1 MLSKI
6 QVINQ
11 KITHNKTLPLAGFF
25 IPHYFLLLLYK
36 KQSMKYILFI
46 ILFFSFS
53 AQAQIVN
60 KTDSNTLEKKLED
73 TLVIDSGTKDSL
85 KIFKP
90 TINDYLYQKQFSEK
104 KVFDTVMTFDKT
116 HIFSQYNNRDNFGRV
131 QVANIGAGFNPLSY
145 ELNPEQ
151 NLALMPTNK
160 SYGILGVDDIKYY
173 DVKTPTATFVYHN
186 AMKNGAALKSTYT
199 QNIGKRFNFAIE
211 YMGLRSQGMY
221 RNSLAANNNTLFSGH
236 YTSKNGKYELF
247 AHYLHQNVNNQ
258 ESGGIAVDSLF
269 QNGNSDSRNRQ
280 NMQVNLASTSSQFS
294 YRRYYLT
301 HQFAPFNSDKIPFK
315 IRHTIS
321 HQGNKYHYTENA
333 LEPYWFN
340 NVSQLI
346 NPGGALPV
354 KKYSDNLSNTVSL
367 VWDNEKFK
375 LDAGLR
381 YQMLKFGVTE
391 IALPSLTIPSE
402 LKESRL
408 GAVGNLQ
415 IRLLDKIQLNS
426 FLEISKGSQFGSYI
440 RTTNNLSFEPIKDY
454 FVNAKVNFQ
463 SAYPSFNYI
472 MNTSNY
478 RKFNYYLQDAKN
490 QAVTEI
496 GGSINLKWFKTELFA
511 NYFRIDNYT
520 YFDQNALPRQSD
532 NSLNISQIG
541 GDATVS
547 YGKFHLNTRLQF
559 QNVLTNK
566 NLMPL
571 PGFIGRANVFYQTKA
586 FKNAAEIQTGIK
598 VYYFSRFASREY
610 FPILNEYI
618 LPTANSFSI
627 GGQPITDLYF
637 NMKVK
642 KMFFFI
648 EGQQVATVISHN
660 KAYAFPHY
668 PVYDFRLNLGI
679 VWYLFN

>member
-1 MLSKI
+1 
-6 QVINQ
+6 
-11 KITHNKTLPLAGFF
+11 
-25 IPHYFLLLLYK
+25 
-36 KQSMKYILFI
+36 MKYILFI

-116 HIFSQYNNRDNFGRV
+116 YIFSQYNNRDNFGRV
-131 QVANIGAGFNPLSY
+131 QVANIGSGFNPLSY

-247 AHYLHQNVNNQ
+247 AHYLHQNINNQ

-490 QAVTEI
+490 QVVTEI

-520 YFDQNALPRQSD
+520 YFDQNALSRQSD

-627 GGQPITDLYF
+627 GGQPITDIYF

>member
-1 MLSKI
+1 
-6 QVINQ
+6 
-11 KITHNKTLPLAGFF
+11 
-25 IPHYFLLLLYK
+25 
-36 KQSMKYILFI
+36 MKYILFI

-116 HIFSQYNNRDNFGRV
+116 YIFSQYNNRDNFGRV

-236 YTSKNGKYELF
+236 YISKNGKYELF

-391 IALPSLTIPSE
+391 VALPSLTIPSE

-490 QAVTEI
+490 QVVTEI

-520 YFDQNALPRQSD
+520 YFDQNALSRQSD

-627 GGQPITDLYF
+627 GGQPITDIYF